1 MIRAK
6 CWLPAHGAWADRY
19 KAESWLCTGG
29 EGGLFDALTHWIR
42 PLRMWFGE
50 IEKVGCNPNPNPY
63 PNPNP
68 NPNPIL
74 TLTQVMSYDLSDD
87 QDFHECPTDQACT
100 NPNTNP

>member
-1 MIRAK
+1 M
-6 CWLPAHGAWADRY
+6 LQ
-19 KAESWLCTGG
+19 
-29 EGGLFDALTHWIR
+29 EGGRWRARPQDRQGTLT
-42 PLRMWFGE
+42 L
-50 IEKVGCNPNPNPY
+50 C
-63 PNPNP
+63 NP

>member
-50 IEKVGCNPNPNPY
+50 IEKVGCNPNPNPNPNPS

-68 NPNPIL
+68 NPNPNP
-74 TLTQVMSYDLSDD
+74 SPS
-87 QDFHECPTDQACT
+87 P
-100 NPNTNP
+100 NPNLEAP